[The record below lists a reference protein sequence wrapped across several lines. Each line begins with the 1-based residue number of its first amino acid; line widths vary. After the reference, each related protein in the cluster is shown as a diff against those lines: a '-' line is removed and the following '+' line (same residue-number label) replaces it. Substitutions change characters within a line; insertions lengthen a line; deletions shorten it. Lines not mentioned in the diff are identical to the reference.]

1 MAAPARPLQ
10 PTSRRWNTYSGYL
23 HARYGQKVYRV
34 GVDAHLSCP
43 NRDGLGRGGCSF
55 CDGTGAV
62 AVHLRTGERDV
73 ASSSSILLHD
83 RRTIEEQIEAG
94 LRFIRYRY
102 HSTLAMLYFQAWS
115 NTNAPVEVLKGLY
128 DRGLSCHDF
137 VSLIVSTRPDL
148 VGDDVVS
155 LLSSYITP
163 QRDVWVELGLQSAS
177 DKTLE
182 RIARGHDVACYVDAV
197 KRLREAGIRVCTH
210 VMLVTAYEGREEAL
224 ETIRLVNRVHSD
236 AVKIHDLCLVRGT
249 RLLDDYR
256 DLGCLPCASLRRHVE
271 DVSFLLAHLDR
282 NVIVER
288 LLTEMTSQRLVHPRH
303 FPDKRDVL
311 AMIDAHM
318 EARGWVQGCL
328 AAST

>member
-1 MAAPARPLQ
+1 M
-10 PTSRRWNTYSGYL
+10 TRRWNAYSQYL
-23 HARYGQKVYRV
+23 QRRYGQRVYRV

-43 NRDGLGRGGCSF
+43 NRDAQGHGGCSF

-62 AVHLRTGERDV
+62 AVHLRTGERDTD
-73 ASSSSILLHD
+73 SSSSILLHD

-115 NTNAPVEVLKGLY
+115 NTNAPVEVLKDLY

-148 VGDDVVS
+148 VADDVVS

-177 DKTLE
+177 DETLK
-182 RIARGHDVACYVDAV
+182 RIGRGHDVACYVDAV
-197 KRLREAGIRVCTH
+197 SRLRDAGIRVCTH
-210 VMLVTAYEGREEAL
+210 VMLVTAYEGRQEAL

-236 AVKIHDLCLVRGT
+236 AVKIHDLCLTRGT

-271 DVSFLLAHLDR
+271 DVSFLLAHLEGD
-282 NVIVER
+282 VIVER
-288 LLTEMTSQRLVHPRH
+288 LLTEMTNQRLVYPRH

>member
-1 MAAPARPLQ
+1 MAAPARPVQ

-23 HARYGQKVYRV
+23 HACYGQKVYRV

-73 ASSSSILLHD
+73 ASSSILLHD

-115 NTNAPVEVLKGLY
+115 NTNAEVEVLKDLY

-177 DKTLE
+177 DETLE
-182 RIARGHDVACYVDAV
+182 RIGRGHDAACYVDAV
-197 KRLREAGIRVCTH
+197 KRLREVGIRVCTH

-236 AVKIHDLCLVRGT
+236 AVKIHDLCLTRGT

-271 DVSFLLAHLDR
+271 DVSFLLAHLEGD
-282 NVIVER
+282 VIVER

-328 AAST
+328 AASH